1 MIEGEIKMRVL
12 TITEKLKIATKLFDE
27 HKLVV
32 EHPGLS
38 YALQIEE
45 LRIITKLLNKH
56 GLSAE
61 YLKQCN
67 ALQEVSEPS
76 EGTTHKDLSVSAP
89 VIKEEDN
96 SD

>member
-1 MIEGEIKMRVL
+1 MRVL
-12 TITEKLKIATKLFDE
+12 TVTEKLKLATDLFNK

-45 LRIITKLLNKH
+45 LRIITKLLSKH

-61 YLKQCN
+61 YTKQCN
-67 ALQEVSEPS
+67 ALQGVSEPAES
-76 EGTTHKDLSVSAP
+76 TIPTSK
-89 VIKEEDN
+89 K
-96 SD
+96 